1 MQRYV
6 VGIGE
11 ILWDMLP
18 KGKMLGGAPANFA
31 FHASRQGQNAIV
43 VSAVGNDVLG
53 NEILSFLESHDINH
67 KTQVN
72 DHPTGVVNVTLDA
85 SGIPS
90 YNIVENTAWDNIAF
104 TPQLAQIAS
113 QCSAVCFGS
122 LAQRSAK
129 SRQTIIEF
137 LKATPGDCL
146 RVFDINLRQHFF
158 TREIIEQSLNLC
170 NILKLNDEE
179 LIAITSMLSL
189 GNNPCH
195 ELMQHYHIDT
205 VIVTCGAYGSYVHTT
220 DGTSFLPTPR
230 VKVVDT
236 VGAGDAFT
244 ATYIASILNGDNIT
258 TAHQKAVDCAAYIC
272 THAGAIN

>member
-6 VGIGE
+6 VGLGE

-18 KGKMLGGAPANFA
+18 EGNMLGGAPANFA
-31 FHASRQGQNAIV
+31 FHASQQGQNAMV
-43 VSAVGNDVLG
+43 VSAVGNDTLG
-53 NEILSFLESHDINH
+53 SEIINTLDGYNIPH
-67 KTQVN
+67 SIQHN
-72 DHPTGVVNVTLDA
+72 DHTTGVVNVTLDA
-85 SGIPS
+85 SGIPT
-90 YNIVENTAWDNIAF
+90 YKIIENTAWDNISF
-104 TPQLAQIAS
+104 TSQLAQIAS

-122 LAQRSAK
+122 LAQRSAI

-137 LKATPGDCL
+137 LKATPGDCIK
-146 RVFDINLRQHFF
+146 VFDINLRQHFF

-220 DGTSFLPTPR
+220 DGTSYLPTPR
-230 VKVVDT
+230 VKVIDT

-244 ATYIASILNGDNIT
+244 AAYLASILNGDNIT
-258 TAHQKAVDCAAYIC
+258 TAHQYAVNRAAC
-272 THAGAIN
+272 VCSHKGAIM